1 MSAAK
6 SKIDG
11 IEHFTPA
18 ADYTGK
24 EGYGVTLAGNIATLG
39 ASASVQHEA
48 IILVGGTVAQGVT
61 VAILGN
67 INGAIPF
74 KISGGVTRGDKLQQ
88 AADGT
93 YVIDAGAGNARV
105 VGGIANQTGI
115 ANDLIDA
122 FPLLSVSLA

>member
-6 SKIDG
+6 SKADG

-24 EGYGVTLAGNIATLG
+24 EGYGVTIAGNVATLG
-39 ASASVQHEA
+39 ASATVRHKG

-61 VAILGN
+61 VAILGS
-67 INGAIPF
+67 INGAIPV
-74 KISGGVTRGDKLQQ
+74 KISGAVTRGDELQQ

-93 YVIDAGAGNARV
+93 YVTDAGSGARV
-105 VGGIANQTGI
+105 LGGVANQTGI
-115 ANDLIDA
+115 ANDLVDT
-122 FPLLSVSLA
+122 FVHLSLPQT